1 MTHYPLF
8 SFWAEL
14 YSRNTKE
21 YIHAWK
27 KFNDAVSGYLY
38 DFRDF
43 TISASRMFFR
53 QIENPEELYRIY
65 SCNLRHQKKLILLYQ
80 NFLFN
85 TYANQTE
92 EKTGDKKKD
101 KRFISSPWQ
110 SSSIHK
116 FLFHQHNLAEEY
128 FYELIHSS
136 PLKEK
141 DQRKIYFYIKFILD
155 AAAPSNFLW
164 SNPEAL
170 KLAIETGGISLID
183 GFSNWLYDARR
194 GDITQTDEDA
204 FQVGINLAA
213 SEGKIVYQ
221 NELIQLIQYSTPTE
235 KVYAVPLLIIPPWI
249 NKYYILD
256 LQKSNSFVGF
266 LSGNG
271 HQVFLISWKNPD
283 HALTEITFDEYVSKG
298 TLPAIEVAKKISGS
312 EKLNTIGYCLGG
324 TLLGIT
330 SAILAAQREESPINS
345 IGLLA
350 AMLDFSDIGPMSA
363 VVSKALVKK
372 IERGE
377 LLINNGLVHGRYM
390 EMGFNLIRANDLI
403 WYYVVNN
410 YLEGKKPK
418 AFDVLYWTNDN
429 TNLPA
434 GMYKYY
440 MKRMILE
447 NRLSKKDELMING
460 TAIDLGKIKS
470 PAIVIGFCEDHIS
483 PAHTVFTTLKL
494 FSSVVEFVLGM
505 SGHVMGVVNPPEK
518 GKYGYYKQGK
528 STENLNA
535 WRESAEFKNE
545 SWWMEYIRFINEK
558 SGKQI
563 AGKKKFGNDE
573 YPPLQNAPG
582 TYVLEKCGDLG
593 MFYF

>member
-1 MTHYPLF
+1 MPVLLLYYSLMTHYPLF
-8 SFWAEL
+8 SFWSEI
-14 YSRNTKE
+14 YSQNAKE
-21 YIHAWK
+21 YIRTWK
-27 KFNDAVSGYLY
+27 KLNDAASGYLY

-43 TISASRMFFR
+43 TISASRMFLR
-53 QIENPEELYRIY
+53 QIENPQELYRMY
-65 SCNLRHQKKLILLYQ
+65 SCNLSHQNKLILLYQ

-85 TYANQTE
+85 TYDDQTE
-92 EKTGDKKKD
+92 VKTGDKKKD

-110 SSSIHK
+110 SSIVHK
-116 FLFHQHNLAEEY
+116 FLFHQHHLVEEY

-170 KLAIETGGISLID
+170 KLAIETGGISLIN

-194 GDITQTDEDA
+194 GDITQTDEEA

-213 SEGKIVYQ
+213 SVGKIVYQ

-266 LSGNG
+266 LTGNG

-298 TLPAIEVAKKISGS
+298 TLPAIAVTKKISGS
-312 EKLNTIGYCLGG
+312 EKVNTIGYCLGG

-330 SAILAAQREESPINS
+330 SAILAAQSEESPINS

-447 NRLSKKDELMING
+447 DRLSKK
-460 TAIDLGKIKS
+460 
-470 PAIVIGFCEDHIS
+470 
-483 PAHTVFTTLKL
+483 
-494 FSSVVEFVLGM
+494 
-505 SGHVMGVVNPPEK
+505 
-518 GKYGYYKQGK
+518 
-528 STENLNA
+528 
-535 WRESAEFKNE
+535 
-545 SWWMEYIRFINEK
+545 
-558 SGKQI
+558 
-563 AGKKKFGNDE
+563 
-573 YPPLQNAPG
+573 
-582 TYVLEKCGDLG
+582 
-593 MFYF
+593 